1 MLIFNISIIND
12 SFIKFQNS
20 ESFSSF
26 YSFECDFETPEA
38 TRKLNLYFYPRD
50 QSLELYDK
58 GMRRT
63 FLKRTIVE
71 DITLDDIYIGANLTI
86 FSKVIKVRDYGNAE
100 TKRLMSNLK
109 QR

>member
-1 MLIFNISIIND
+1 MIDVSIDNVL
-12 SFIKFQNS
+12 SYQFQNS

-58 GMRRT
+58 GLRRT
-63 FLKRTIVE
+63 FLKRTVVE
-71 DITLDDIYIGANLTI
+71 DVTLDDIYIGANLTI
-86 FSKVIKVRDYGNAE
+86 FSKVINVRDYGNAE